1 MRFLTLLKE
10 KSVPEWWTCYY
21 DYEKMKIL
29 ISIAAKG
36 HNILVKLEE

>member
-10 KSVPEWWTCYY
+10 KSVPEWWNCYY
-21 DYEKMKIL
+21 DYENMKIL

-36 HNILVKLEE
+36 DNIKVRMKE